1 MRIIAA
7 ALVCCVAASPASAT
21 GSIACASSDEDSVSV
36 ELTIGSLPVLA
47 VVGAAIT
54 AGEERWSTDAEGE
67 AAVSAGQAF
76 AEEDRLLIDFTDTN
90 VERVVVEVRL
100 FRTFEEDDAA
110 MAGTLRIPGKGAWP
124 LVCIGP

>member
-1 MRIIAA
+1 MRIIVA

-21 GSIACASSDEDSVSV
+21 GSIACTSPDEDSVSV

-54 AGEERWSTDAEGE
+54 AGDERWSTDAQGV
-67 AAVSAGQAF
+67 AAISVGQAF

-100 FRTFEEDDAA
+100 FRAFEEDDAA
-110 MAGTLRIPGKGAWP
+110 MAGTLRIPGKGSWP